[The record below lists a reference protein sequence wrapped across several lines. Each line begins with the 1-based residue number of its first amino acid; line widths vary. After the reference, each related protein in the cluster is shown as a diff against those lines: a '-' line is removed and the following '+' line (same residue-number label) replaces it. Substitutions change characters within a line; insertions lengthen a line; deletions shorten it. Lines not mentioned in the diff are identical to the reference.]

1 MYKGEYGTVSHQT
14 RSSPVSCAMSSDH
27 FLLHGR
33 HIPVLIVLQIAFI
46 ILFGFF
52 VEYADEVDSAKAAK
66 ANTTT
71 NEANSIGHYYPSK
84 LTY

>member
-1 MYKGEYGTVSHQT
+1 
-14 RSSPVSCAMSSDH
+14 MSSDH

-52 VEYADEVDSAKAAK
+52 VEYADELDSAKAAK
-66 ANTTT
+66 ANATS
-71 NEANSIGHYYPSK
+71 NEGNSLGHYYPSK
-84 LTY
+84 YIIY

>member
-1 MYKGEYGTVSHQT
+1 
-14 RSSPVSCAMSSDH
+14 
-27 FLLHGR
+27 
-33 HIPVLIVLQIAFI
+33 VLIVLQIAFI